1 MKRLALTLT
10 IVALAGVPGP
20 RSSRSAS
27 SIGIRQ
33 RHHHSWPE
41 RAERLGERVEDDSR
55 RPATPV

>member
-27 SIGIRQ
+27 SI
-33 RHHHSWPE
+33 RH
-41 RAERLGERVEDDSR
+41 
-55 RPATPV
+55 PAKTSP